1 MPLDQIKRLIK
12 LFFRQRSLRVR
23 KNGMAVMMRKL
34 IAAAAVAAAFSTPA
48 LAREPVTIW
57 FWGAPP
63 NLQEAFTKVLIEP
76 FNASQDKY
84 ELQIEFRNTVEND
97 VRVAVLAGE
106 GPDLVYTS
114 GPPYIAPFAKAGKL
128 EPLYAYAKKLASGQR
143 PFKPVLD
150 SWPQLRHVY
159 YVPP

>member
-1 MPLDQIKRLIK
+1 
-12 LFFRQRSLRVR
+12 
-23 KNGMAVMMRKL
+23 MAVMMRRL
-34 IAAAAVAAAFSTPA
+34 IAVAAAAAALSTPA

-63 NLQEAFTKVLIEP
+63 NLQEAFAKVLIEP

-84 ELQIEFRNTVEND
+84 ELQIEFRNTVDND

-114 GPPYIAPFAKAGKL
+114 GPPSLAPSHKPGHL
-128 EPLYAYAKKLASGQR
+128 GLPPPYA
-143 PFKPVLD
+143 
-150 SWPQLRHVY
+150 
-159 YVPP
+159 